1 MSVLTV
7 ASLEGEPRA
16 VFSALEHHW
25 KDHAPAQ
32 GLLERTVARGPG
44 GFVVVE
50 TWATEPAARAA
61 WAIVRLE
68 GIPTPD
74 VEVYAV
80 VARTGA
86 PERAAGTWS
95 EMARPDDPAWDEG
108 VAPRDS

>member
-7 ASLEGEPRA
+7 TSLEGEPRA

-25 KDHAPAQ
+25 GDHTPAQ
-32 GLLERTVARGPG
+32 GLLERTVAHGRG
-44 GFVVVE
+44 GFVVIE
-50 TWATEPAARAA
+50 TWETESAARAA

-74 VEVYAV
+74 IEVYAV

-86 PERAAGTWS
+86 PERPATWS
-95 EMARPDDPAWDEG
+95 EMAPPDDSAWDEG